1 MVEKIRHIISNDFMN
16 IHLHEYEM
24 MPNHIH
30 GKNKIPEIPGIN
42 GIPVGADSISA
53 HSISAHSKTAHSISA
68 PNMAK
73 MDYIAEM
80 DSRAKMDNTGKMNYT
95 TKGQKWI
102 LPLHAGLI

>member
-1 MVEKIRHIISNDFMN
+1 MN

-42 GIPVGADSISA
+42 GIPVGADSIS
-53 HSISAHSKTAHSISA
+53 AHSISA